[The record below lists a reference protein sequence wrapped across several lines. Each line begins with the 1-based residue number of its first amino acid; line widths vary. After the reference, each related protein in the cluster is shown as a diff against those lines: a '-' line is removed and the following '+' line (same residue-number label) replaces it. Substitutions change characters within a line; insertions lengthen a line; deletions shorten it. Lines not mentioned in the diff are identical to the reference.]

1 MATIQFRPA
10 MIKTPFVRDLDS
22 MMETLALLDGDGCM
36 AGICGEPG
44 RGKTFSVQ
52 AKASQINGV
61 YMRAQYIWRGSE
73 REFVQGLCRA
83 LDMPQVP
90 GTKGACYLAAVD
102 RLANSN
108 RPVFIDEMQ
117 RLPKGFLN
125 IALDLADSTGCHVI
139 LVGEPE
145 LKGMM
150 QENKRVWSRTYQFLE
165 PQPITIQEV
174 LLYALE
180 TSGLKLPMPAATV
193 LLQKSGGDFRLVK
206 RAMVALVQHI
216 RARGNGDTVTE
227 EMARIAADAGL
238 KGKA

>member
-1 MATIQFRPA
+1 

-22 MMETLALLDGDGCM
+22 MMESLSHLEGDGCM

-44 RGKTFSVQ
+44 RGKTYTVM
-52 AKASQINGV
+52 AKAAQVNGI

-73 REFVQGLCRA
+73 LEFVQGLCRT
-83 LDMPQVP
+83 LDIKQVP
-90 GTKGACYLAAVD
+90 SRKGACYLAAVD
-102 RLANSN
+102 KLTHSD

-150 QENKRVWSRTYQFLE
+150 QENKRIWSRTFQFLE
-165 PQPITIQEV
+165 PHPITIAD
-174 LLYALE
+174 LLGYCYE
-180 TSGLKLPMPAATV
+180 TTGLRIPMDAATV
-193 LLQKSGGDFRLVK
+193 LFKASGGDFRLVK
-206 RAMVALVQHI
+206 RSVVALVQHI
-216 RARGNGDTVTE
+216 NARGNGGQVTE

-238 KGKA
+238 KGKR

>member
-22 MMETLALLDGDGCM
+22 MLETLDLLQGDGCM
-36 AGICGEPG
+36 AGICGEAG
-44 RGKTFSVQ
+44 RGKTFSVM
-52 AKASQINGV
+52 AKAAQTNGV

-73 REFVQGLCRA
+73 REFVMGLCRA
-83 LDMPQVP
+83 LDMPQIP
-90 GTKGACYLAAVD
+90 STKGACYLAAVD
-102 RLANSN
+102 RLANST

-165 PQPITIQEV
+165 PQPISIQEI
-174 LLYALE
+174 LAYAAE
-180 TSGLKLPMPAATV
+180 TTGIKLSMPAATI
-193 LLQKSGGDFRLVK
+193 LLNGSGGDFRLVK

-216 RARGNGDTVTE
+216 RAKGNGDQVTE
-227 EMARIAADAGL
+227 EMARIAASAGL
-238 KGKA
+238 KGKK